1 MNDGDAVPDAG
12 RGTLERARACAYL
25 SSVVR
30 ASEGVET
37 ARAPGALEALEMM
50 AERAG
55 LDALAKLASERGRGG
70 WTSTDRAPGD
80 ASKLLPEV
88 SMKDFEGY
96 LSAMRERYAG
106 FVEDRERSARS
117 AEAGSSGWS
126 PAGTGGSERGVESV
140 PALFFDEIFELYQ
153 PETFS
158 RACVGLDEVNIRNLA
173 RAAMETQED
182 FIAHLDA
189 VEEHL
194 IREIGEKSDE
204 FFTALSDLHHLH
216 EAMAGTQRQVAS
228 MRKSVRDIREQLVK
242 PGQLMLSL
250 RDKRDNL
257 ETLTETFTKVAALQ
271 QMRTDMDVFVESSD
285 YSGALQLAEDIKKAL
300 AEDEVLAK
308 LTCFGT
314 LPEHVEYTRN
324 KVREVMISDFVEG
337 ASLPKDARTLV
348 SARTLD
354 RLSEVAKTCGM
365 EPPQSNSKLTQ
376 QTIDEEINSL
386 EKMIPPFISLLY
398 SGSSF
403 VCEALQIWLTA
414 IVEDVRLVE
423 RVAIHIMLSTITQ
436 VRRQITPSTDDTV
449 FDSVHATVIRS
460 LPAEVFAELL
470 LGLKDIFNS
479 YFERAKE
486 VRAMVRAVITSDE
499 ESLAALRGIGEG
511 LISAARDAAVN
522 IDHASSQSALAIAN
536 EALSKVIDIAQG
548 RFAKLLG
555 VRAPMNVA
563 SSSREFMA
571 ITEATNAFLELAET
585 VGKHRCLSLR
595 TTLVNQ
601 GKSFVREQHSLS
613 ASKLISLLE
622 CETWARA
629 KLPVHLQALVDAL
642 MEGAMT
648 FPDVKS
654 EDIGDV
660 SSIVVGGELFHPV
673 NSAVLLLQILVDYV
687 RMARQNPSLST
698 EMTHR
703 TIDLIKQYNAGVCQL
718 ILGAGAMQVSKLKSI
733 TAKHLCLAQQSV
745 SLFISLLPR
754 LQEIMCALIQGP
766 KLVLLRQEFDRMFR
780 DLKLH
785 KSEIHDKL
793 VSIMSE
799 RVDFH
804 LHRLS
809 FVVKSLRE
817 RNSKT
822 VDPITPSEFAT
833 ALTKEMGTLKRV
845 IKELLNEA
853 DQRDVLGR
861 VRRELCAAIVSKVKS
876 LEIAAT
882 DDATIVTQISTDL
895 DVVNESMVELPV
907 ISEDE
912 NEDALAALA
921 RDFRAKRGT
930 TTPGTAAPT
939 VHASAEEQ
947 TKENEEHIAPS
958 SPNASSAH

>member
-126 PAGTGGSERGVESV
+126 PAGTAGSERGVESV

-745 SLFISLLPR
+745 SLFASLLPT
-754 LQEIMCALIQGP
+754 LQEAMCALIEGP
-766 KLVLLRQEFDRMFR
+766 KHVLLRQEFERMLR

-793 VSIMSE
+793 VSIMRD
-799 RVDFH
+799 RVEFH
-804 LHRLS
+804 LYRLAS
-809 FVVKSLRE
+809 IVESLRDE
-817 RNSKT
+817 GNVKQ
-822 VDPITPSEFAT
+822 VDGASDFAIS
-833 ALTKEMGTLKRV
+833 LTKEMGTLRRV
-845 IKELLNEA
+845 ICELLSE
-853 DQRDVLGR
+853 DDRRDVLGR
-861 VRRELCAAIVSKVKS
+861 VRAEAVASIVSRVQS
-876 LEIAAT
+876 LESGDNLRIIAQLS
-882 DDATIVTQISTDL
+882 VDL
-895 DVVNESMVELPV
+895 DVCADSMKEMPV
-907 ISEDE
+907 SGADAS
-912 NEDALAALA
+912 EDALASL
-921 RDFRAKRGT
+921 
-930 TTPGTAAPT
+930 
-939 VHASAEEQ
+939 ASAFRLKVPPPVVNEPADDVSAREKEQ
-947 TKENEEHIAPS
+947 VGQNKAADDKPS
-958 SPNASSAH
+958 TD